1 MRRILHID
9 MEAFFSSAGQKRHP
23 ELVGKLVVIGGKCPM
38 TNGCFFCSL
47 ELHGSTIRRE
57 TAMNN
62 HFNILLAGEIP
73 KNLPF
78 LLYPGTQLENARIK
92 EAQHSGKENKIKN
105 VAPAPAVFPFVR
117 TQSFVKLYS
126 ARQKTKPP
134 GGSPN
139 RCLSPHKLK
148 NMQLHGGSID
158 IVKVGPFLI
167 GGATLNQD
175 FSVRDA

>member
-105 VAPAPAVFPFVR
+105 VAPAPHCLLFHL
-117 TQSFVKLYS
+117 QSLHVHRFMRISIK
-126 ARQKTKPP
+126 KTWSPMTTDIKHRR
-134 GGSPN
+134 GSLN
-139 RCLSPHKLK
+139 RCFPPHK
-148 NMQLHGGSID
+148 
-158 IVKVGPFLI
+158 V
-167 GGATLNQD
+167 
-175 FSVRDA
+175 